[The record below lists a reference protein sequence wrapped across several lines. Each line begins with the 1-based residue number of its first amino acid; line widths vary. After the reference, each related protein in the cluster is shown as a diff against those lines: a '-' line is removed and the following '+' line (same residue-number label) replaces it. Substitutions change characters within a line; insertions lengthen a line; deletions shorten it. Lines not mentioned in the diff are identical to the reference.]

1 MILDIITAIILV
13 FAIYKGWTKGF
24 TMAIFTFASYFIAML
39 LALQFSGMVA
49 VYLKEYAKTES
60 KWYPFLSFV
69 LVLIAAIIAVRII
82 GKLMEKSVQILML
95 GLVNKLMGIFFFASI
110 YITLFSVFLAY
121 AEKFEWIDQYNAGV
135 SKTYADQLRLGKW
148 LIHQFSEWLPALKH
162 LFNDTK
168 GAIQEQINTKLK

>member
-95 GLVNKLMGIFFFASI
+95 GLVNKLMGIFF
-110 YITLFSVFLAY
+110 L
-121 AEKFEWIDQYNAGV
+121 
-135 SKTYADQLRLGKW
+135 
-148 LIHQFSEWLPALKH
+148 H
-162 LFNDTK
+162 LFTSPFFPFFLYTQRNLNGLINTMQ
-168 GAIQEQINTKLK
+168 AIQRPMHISSDWASG